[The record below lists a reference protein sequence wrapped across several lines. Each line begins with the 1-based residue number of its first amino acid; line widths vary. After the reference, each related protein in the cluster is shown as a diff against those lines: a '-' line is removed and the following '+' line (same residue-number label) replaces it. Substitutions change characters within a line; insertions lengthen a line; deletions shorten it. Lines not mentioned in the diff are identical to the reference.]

1 MYTIYRIKGDNVIL
15 RKPYAILIK
24 NFKLIHAILAI
35 LMGYLF
41 YRTTNIVNFIGDYIS
56 SAQSTISNEVVTSL
70 FNPVFVLIITV
81 IIIVTGIIMALLKFK
96 DKPIKIYAY
105 NIIIYIASAVI
116 YFFASSIIK
125 QLEIG
130 LVDIRTLKLVQDF
143 VTALMIVQALSLI
156 FVIVR
161 ATGFDIK
168 NFNFKEDL
176 IDLNIEKDDDEE
188 FEVDLDV
195 DTDKVK
201 RRFRKK
207 IRYTKYIYLENRLL
221 VNTVTLLLSIIIVI
235 FLIINLNTYNK
246 TFKKQQSF
254 KTNEFLINVT
264 NSYLVNQDYKGK
276 IINEDKQYVVVK
288 IKINKLYGNNMKLK
302 TGRITL
308 NVGNYAY
315 YHTSEPKDNFI
326 DLGNT
331 YLSNEI
337 TSDAKTYLLVFEI
350 PNDIEYKKMILK
362 YRDTN
367 NRDIKVDVT
376 PTNLKNKKELENVNI
391 GETLSLEKSTL
402 GNSNLIINSYEFSD
416 KFKVEYK
423 YCPNDNCYDS
433 YEYITPTTTNNIE
446 KTLLKIKGKLV
457 LDENLGIRNI
467 SLPKFLQYFAQ
478 IKYIKGDVAKIVNV
492 DFKEVKPKKVKL
504 NNEYYVEVPKY
515 ILESEK
521 IDLYI
526 NIRNNIYTYH
536 LK

>member
-1 MYTIYRIKGDNVIL
+1 MIL

-70 FNPVFVLIITV
+70 FSPVFVLIITV

-96 DKPIKIYAY
+96 NKPIKIYAY
-105 NIIIYIASAVI
+105 NIIIYIASAVV

-176 IDLNIEKDDDEE
+176 IDLNIEKDDNEE

-207 IRYTKYIYLENRLL
+207 VRYTKYIYLENKLL
-221 VNTVTLLLSIIIVI
+221 VNTVTLLSSLIIII
-235 FLIINLNTYNK
+235 ILIINLNTYNK

-264 NSYLVNQDYKGK
+264 NSYLVNQDYKG
-276 IINEDKQYVVVK
+276 
-288 IKINKLYGNNMKLK
+288 
-302 TGRITL
+302 R
-308 NVGNYAY
+308 
-315 YHTSEPKDNFI
+315 
-326 DLGNT
+326 
-331 YLSNEI
+331 
-337 TSDAKTYLLVFEI
+337 
-350 PNDIEYKKMILK
+350 
-362 YRDTN
+362 
-367 NRDIKVDVT
+367 
-376 PTNLKNKKELENVNI
+376 
-391 GETLSLEKSTL
+391 
-402 GNSNLIINSYEFSD
+402 
-416 KFKVEYK
+416 
-423 YCPNDNCYDS
+423 
-433 YEYITPTTTNNIE
+433 
-446 KTLLKIKGKLV
+446 
-457 LDENLGIRNI
+457 
-467 SLPKFLQYFAQ
+467 
-478 IKYIKGDVAKIVNV
+478 
-492 DFKEVKPKKVKL
+492 
-504 NNEYYVEVPKY
+504 
-515 ILESEK
+515 
-521 IDLYI
+521 
-526 NIRNNIYTYH
+526 
-536 LK
+536 